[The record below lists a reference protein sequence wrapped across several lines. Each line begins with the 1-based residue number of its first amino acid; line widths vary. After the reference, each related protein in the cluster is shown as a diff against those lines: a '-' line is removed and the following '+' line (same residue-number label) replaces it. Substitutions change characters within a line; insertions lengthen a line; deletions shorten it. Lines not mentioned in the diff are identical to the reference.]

1 MQDLDFVELFL
12 FKKDKDADLRSK
24 GTDVVSDKM
33 DVRAAREVK
42 NGGKGSKVPILIAA
56 EIQL

>member
-42 NGGKGSKVPILIAA
+42 DRKSVV
-56 EIQL
+56 